1 MTDQPIETTPPAPES
16 APDPALPADWG
27 KAPDGEPLADAAS
40 SSRAREWLSQLETM
54 IQQMATQDAP
64 VARDIG
70 AKAAELA
77 AVAAVKAGPAAQKAA
92 AVTTEYG
99 QKFAEKAQSV
109 AADWRHEN
117 EAAKSTGDAA
127 TDAPADAAPEPPT
140 DPAASI

>member
-1 MTDQPIETTPPAPES
+1 MTDQPIETPPPAPEA
-16 APDPALPADWG
+16 APEPPMPDDWG
-27 KAPDGEPLADAAS
+27 EPVADAAS

-54 IQQMATQDAP
+54 IQQVATQAAP

-99 QKFAEKAQSV
+99 QKFADKAQSV
-109 AADWRHEN
+109 AADLRHEN
-117 EAAKSTGDAA
+117 EAAKATGDGPAA
-127 TDAPADAAPEPPT
+127 EPILEAPT